1 MFPMIMV
8 ALLLVGTMISKIS
21 PLEIIASPSMTT
33 RLGGV
38 KIPASLWE
46 QEALIHVKA
55 LDGMLY
61 PPGECLKTR
70 QHLVKTHPIYNFLHT
85 YYRYSAKNLRFY
97 SPGIDVVLEAEK
109 GTSTSDSRSSSS
121 SSSSSSKRKKES
133 HVSQLDPKY
142 LHVSN
147 DECCSY
153 ILPPMASIDPSSPF
167 GWITLSRNRDLLMNT
182 ASRAPFFGCFGYH
195 EWAMLY
201 SGRNKGLSE
210 PLPLHQKEVPLRVT
224 QDVIDDVVETMG
236 LRCTHYD
243 AYRFFHPSVQ
253 PLNIVHP
260 LTRTN
265 QIEHEQS
272 GCVHAAMDL
281 FKYAYTIYPFISSSL
296 LRACVNVA
304 LTARKLDMRAS
315 PYDTT
320 NVLYCGPP
328 ICVETLEGRNQYQ
341 EEQKSL
347 ALEATIIRE
356 QLIQGYNLV
365 LSKLQ

>member
-1 MFPMIMV
+1 MV
-8 ALLLVGTMISKIS
+8 SKIS
-21 PLEIIASPSMTT
+21 PLEVISSSSLT
-33 RLGGV
+33 RTGRTKL
-38 KIPASLWE
+38 PTSFWE
-46 QEALIHVKA
+46 QEALTHRKE

-70 QHLVKTHPIYNFLHT
+70 QHMVKTHPIYNFLHT
-85 YYRYSAKNLRFY
+85 YYRYSSKNLRYY
-97 SPGIDVVLEAEK
+97 SPGIDVVMEAEK
-109 GTSTSDSRSSSS
+109 VTSSSDSKSIKNSN
-121 SSSSSSKRKKES
+121 KRKPES
-133 HVSQLDPKY
+133 HSSQLDPKY
-142 LHVSN
+142 VHLSDN
-147 DECCSY
+147 ECCSY
-153 ILPPMASIDPSSPF
+153 ILPSTATTDPDSPF
-167 GWITLSRNRDLLMNT
+167 GWITLGRNRDLLMNT
-182 ASRAPFFGCFGYH
+182 ASRAPFYGCFGYH

-201 SGRNKGLSE
+201 SGRSQGLSE
-210 PLPLHQKEVPLRVT
+210 PLPSHQKEVPIRVT

-243 AYRFFHPSVQ
+243 AYRFFHPSMQ
-253 PLNIVHP
+253 PLNSVHP

-272 GCVHAAMDL
+272 GCLHAAMDL
-281 FKYAYTIYPFISSSL
+281 FKYAYQIYPFISSSL
-296 LRACVNVA
+296 LRACIHVA

-347 ALEATIIRE
+347 AVEAAIVRE
-356 QLIQGYNLV
+356 QLIQGYDLV